1 MPLPKI
7 TYVDFKMT
15 KLTLGEESYT
25 CLPDESVLD
34 TLIRAEIDISYA
46 CKKGTCHSCIARSVN
61 QSPPEA
67 AQNGLKATQKQQ
79 NYFLTCQCYPEQDM
93 QIKLPDQSEIFSQ
106 GKVILNEMLN
116 HNTLL
121 LKIECPDIQE
131 YFAGQFVN
139 LQRDDGL
146 IRSYS
151 IANVP
156 QKDGILEFHI
166 RRLTDGKFSE
176 WLHDEIRIGDNI
188 AVSEPQGHCFYIPE
202 RAEQGLL
209 LVGTGTGLA
218 PLAGILE
225 DALKQGHTGPV
236 KLFHGSSTVED
247 LYRIDEL
254 RGFAEKYANFSYFPC
269 VSGKPVPEGYVAGR
283 ADKIALAHMDDWKGW
298 RVFLCGHPDMVS
310 SMKMEAF
317 MKGVSIKDIFTDAF
331 VVAAS

>member
-1 MPLPKI
+1 
-7 TYVDFKMT
+7 MT

-25 CLPDESVLD
+25 CDTDESVLD
-34 TLIRAEIDISYA
+34 ALIREDVGISYS
-46 CKKGTCHSCIARSVN
+46 CKKGTCHSCLSRSIDN
-61 QSPPEA
+61 APPET
-67 AQNGLKATQKQQ
+67 AQKGLKDTQKRQ
-79 NYFLTCQCYPEQDM
+79 NYFLACLCYPEQDM

-106 GKVILNEMLN
+106 GKVVINEMLN

-121 LKIECPDIQE
+121 LKIECQDIQE

-156 QKDGILEFHI
+156 QQDGILEFHI
-166 RRLTDGKFSE
+166 RRLPNGKFSE
-176 WLHDEIRIGDNI
+176 WIHDEIRIGDNI
-188 AVSEPQGHCFYIPE
+188 AVSEPQGHCFYVPE
-202 RAEQGLL
+202 RADQGLL
-209 LVGTGTGLA
+209 LIGTGTGLA

-236 KLFHGSSTVED
+236 MLFHGSRTVED

-254 RGFAEKYANFSYFPC
+254 REFSQQYENFSYFPC
-269 VSGKPVPEGYVAGR
+269 VSSEQVPEGYISGR
-283 ADKIALAHMDDWKGW
+283 ADQVALAQMDEWQGW
-298 RVFLCGHPDMVS
+298 RVFLCGHPEMVS

-317 MKGVSIKDIFTDAF
+317 MKGVSMGDIYTDAF
-331 VVAAS
+331 VIAG

>member
-1 MPLPKI
+1 MVKI
-7 TYVDFKMT
+7 T
-15 KLTLGEESYT
+15 LEEEIYT
-25 CLPDESVLD
+25 CQSDESVLD
-34 TLIRAEIDISYA
+34 TLIREDVDISYS
-46 CKKGTCHSCIARSVN
+46 CQKGTCHSCLSRSIGLA
-61 QSPPEA
+61 PPEA
-67 AQNGLKATQKQQ
+67 AQKGLKDTQKRQK
-79 NYFLTCQCYPEQDM
+79 YFLACLCYPEEDM

-106 GKVILNEMLN
+106 GKVVMHEMLN
-116 HNTLL
+116 HSTLL
-121 LKIECPDIQE
+121 LKVECQDIKE

-156 QKDGILEFHI
+156 QQDGILEFHI
-166 RRLTDGKFSE
+166 RRLPDGRFSE
-176 WLHDEIRIGDNI
+176 WMHDQIRIGDNI
-188 AVSEPQGHCFYIPE
+188 AVSEPQGHCFYLPE
-202 RAEQGLL
+202 RADQGLL

-236 KLFHGSSTVED
+236 TLFHGARTIAD

-254 RGFAEKYANFSYFPC
+254 REFAQKYDNFSYFPC
-269 VSGKPVPEGYVAGR
+269 VSGEPASEGYTAGR
-283 ADKIALAHMDDWKGW
+283 ADQVALAHMNEWQGW

-317 MKGVSIKDIFTDAF
+317 MQGVSMKDIYTDAF
-331 VVAAS
+331 VAAG

>member
-1 MPLPKI
+1 
-7 TYVDFKMT
+7 MT
-15 KLTLGEESYT
+15 KLTLGENSYT
-25 CLPDESVLD
+25 CQPDESVLD
-34 TLIRAEIDISYA
+34 TLIREDVDISYA
-46 CKKGTCHSCIARSVN
+46 CKQGTCHSCLTRSVN
-61 QSPPEA
+61 LTPPEA
-67 AQNGLKATQKQQ
+67 AQKGLKATQKQQ
-79 NYFLTCQCYPEQDM
+79 KYFLACLCHPEQDM
-93 QIKLPDQSEIFSQ
+93 QIKLPEQSELFSQ
-106 GKVILNEMLN
+106 GKVIISEMLN

-121 LKIECPDIQE
+121 LKIECQDIQE

-156 QKDGILEFHI
+156 QQDGILEFHI
-166 RRLTDGKFSE
+166 RRLPDGQFSE

-202 RAEQGLL
+202 RADEGLL

-236 KLFHGSSTVED
+236 MLFHGSSSVED

-254 RGFAEKYANFSYFPC
+254 REFAQKYDNFSYFPC
-269 VSGKPVPEGYVAGR
+269 VSGEHVPEEYIAGR
-283 ADKIALAHMDDWKGW
+283 ADKVALAQVQDWKGY

-317 MKGVSIKDIFTDAF
+317 MKGVSMGDIFTDAF
-331 VVAAS
+331 VASSS

>member
-1 MPLPKI
+1 
-7 TYVDFKMT
+7 MT

-25 CLPDESVLD
+25 CQLDETVLD
-34 TLIRAEIDISYA
+34 TLLSAEVEISYA
-46 CKKGTCHSCIARSVN
+46 CKQGTCHSCITRSIDCA
-61 QSPPEA
+61 PPEA
-67 AQNGLKATQKQQ
+67 AQKGLKDTQKLQ
-79 NYFLTCQCYPEQDM
+79 NYFLACLCHPEQDM
-93 QIKLPDQSEIFSQ
+93 QLKLPDQSEIFSQ
-106 GKVILNEMLN
+106 GKVVVNEMLN

-121 LKIECPDIQE
+121 LKIECQDIQE

-156 QKDGILEFHI
+156 QQDSILEFHI
-166 RRLTDGKFSE
+166 RRLENGQFSE

-202 RAEQGLL
+202 RADEGLL

-236 KLFHGSSTVED
+236 MLFHGSSTVED

-254 RGFAEKYANFSYFPC
+254 REFAQKYANFSYFPC
-269 VSGKPVPEGYVAGR
+269 VSGEHVPEEYIAGR
-283 ADKIALAHMDDWKGW
+283 ADKVALAQMQEWKGW

-317 MKGVSIKDIFTDAF
+317 MKGVAMGDIFTDAF
-331 VVAAS
+331 VAAG

>member
-1 MPLPKI
+1 
-7 TYVDFKMT
+7 MT
-15 KLTLGEESYT
+15 KLTLGEKVYT
-25 CLPDESVLD
+25 CQSGESVLD
-34 TLIRAEIDISYA
+34 TLIREEVDISYA
-46 CKKGTCHSCIARSVN
+46 CQKGTCHSCISRSVN
-61 QSPPEA
+61 QSPPET
-67 AQNGLKATQKQQ
+67 AQKGLKETQKLQ
-79 NYFLTCQCYPEQDM
+79 NYFLACLCHPEQDM
-93 QIKLPDQSEIFSQ
+93 QIKIPDQSELFSQ
-106 GKVILNEMLN
+106 GKVVVNEMLN

-121 LKIECPDIQE
+121 LKVQCQDIQE

-156 QKDGILEFHI
+156 QQDGILEFHI
-166 RRLTDGKFSE
+166 RRLANGQFSE

-209 LVGTGTGLA
+209 LVGTATGLA
-218 PLAGILE
+218 PLAGILG

-236 KLFHGSSTVED
+236 VLFHGSSSVED

-254 RGFAEKYANFSYFPC
+254 REFSEKYTNFSYFPC
-269 VSGKPVPEGYVAGR
+269 VSGENVPESFTAGR
-283 ADKIALAHMDDWKGW
+283 ADKAALAHMDDWKGW
-298 RVFLCGHPDMVS
+298 RVFLCGHPDMVG

-317 MKGVSIKDIFTDAF
+317 MNGVDMGDIFTDAF
-331 VVAAS
+331 VAAG

>member
-1 MPLPKI
+1 
-7 TYVDFKMT
+7 MT
-15 KLTLGEESYT
+15 KLTLEKESFI

-34 TLIRAEIDISYA
+34 TLIRAEVDISYA
-46 CKKGTCHSCIARSVN
+46 CKQGTCHSCLTRCLN
-61 QSPPEA
+61 QAPPEA
-67 AQNGLKATQKQQ
+67 AQKGLKATQKQQ
-79 NYFLTCQCYPEQDM
+79 NYFLACLCHPEQDM
-93 QIKLPDQSEIFSQ
+93 QIKLPDQSDIFSQ
-106 GKVILNEMLN
+106 GKVVVNEMLN

-121 LKIECPDIQE
+121 LKIECQDIQE

-156 QKDGILEFHI
+156 QQDGILEFHI
-166 RRLTDGKFSE
+166 RRLPNGQFSE

-202 RAEQGLL
+202 RADEGLL

-236 KLFHGSSTVED
+236 KLFHGSSAVED

-254 RGFAEKYANFSYFPC
+254 REFAQKYDNFSYYPC
-269 VSGKPVPEGYVAGR
+269 VSGEPVPEGYIAGR
-283 ADKIALAHMDDWKGW
+283 ADKAALLHMDDWKGC

-310 SMKMEAF
+310 SMKKEAF
-317 MKGVSIKDIFTDAF
+317 MKGVAMGDIFTDAF
-331 VVAAS
+331 VVSTR